1 MRAAMPRQTN
11 TWSGLLLSAAGVKLL
26 ADVARQVIDS
36 NPYMLAKAMQR
47 SDNPEVREYGYRLE
61 ISLKNWGVEETR
73 GLP

>member
-11 TWSGLLLSAAGVKLL
+11 IWSGLMSAAGAKLI
-26 ADVARQVIDS
+26 ADAVRQVIDS

-47 SDNPEVREYGYRLE
+47 SDNPEVREYGYRLV
-61 ISLKNWGVEETR
+61 ISLRNWGVKETR